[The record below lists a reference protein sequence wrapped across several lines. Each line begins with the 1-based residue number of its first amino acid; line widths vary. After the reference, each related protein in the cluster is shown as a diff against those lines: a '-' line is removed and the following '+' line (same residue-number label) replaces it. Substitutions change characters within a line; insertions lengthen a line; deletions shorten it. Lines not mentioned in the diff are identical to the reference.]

1 METHFSPTE
10 SLRRSARTAVH
21 DYPVEVLVIPQL
33 RRRNRLTAAFRIIL
47 AIPHLLLVGGP
58 IAFAT
63 VRLRGSES
71 PRLDVGVSAGAL
83 GAVAALAAII
93 AWFLI
98 VFSGRHPDGLWNLA
112 AYYMR
117 WRVRA
122 VAYFTLLRDEY
133 PPFGDGNYP
142 AALKLGRPYGDRPRL
157 SVALRPVLVIPHI
170 VVLWVLGIA
179 WAVTTLIAWL
189 NILIFARYPHDL
201 YTFGVGVLR
210 WSSRVEAYILLL
222 CDEYP
227 PFSLE

>member
-1 METHFSPTE
+1 MPTVV
-10 SLRRSARTAVH
+10 R
-21 DYPVEVLVIPQL
+21 DYPVGVLVIPQL
-33 RRRNRLTAAFRIIL
+33 GSRNRLTAAFRIIL

-83 GAVAALAAII
+83 GAVATLAAII
-93 AWFLI
+93 VWFVI
-98 VFSGRHPDGLWNLA
+98 IFGGRHPDGLWNLA
-112 AYYMR
+112 AYYLR

-122 VAYFTLLRDEY
+122 VAYFTLLQDEY

-142 AALKLGRPYGDRPRL
+142 ATLRIGRPDGDRHRW

-179 WAVTTLIAWL
+179 WAVTTLIAWGS
-189 NILIFARYPHDL
+189 ILILARYPHNL

-222 CDEYP
+222 RDEYP